1 MAALTNFT
9 GDEHQNVGLEQ
20 FCLEVFSVKLYGQL
34 IFLAVVNMFL
44 SISAFLGNTLIL
56 VALHRESSLRPP
68 FASKYLYRNLA
79 ITHLCVGILV
89 EPTYIAYLMSLMD
102 KRFDI
107 CHYSRV
113 TCFFITFVFCAVS
126 FLTSSAITVD
136 RLIVILLRLKYRH
149 VATSF
154 KGKVIIVVVLWIL
167 GIFGASRYF
176 WNRLSKEW
184 LWERAL
190 WVLFLATSIISFIKI
205 FFSLRRNQI
214 HAQNGVSQEQTSRII
229 PLYRVAWYR
238 KSVCSAFWVQLTLV
252 ACYLPLTV
260 VEALTPQR
268 GPVPIS
274 LYLATEFTV
283 TLVYLNSSLN
293 PLLYSWRIPGV
304 KQAVKIIIRQLLCS
318 ST

>member
-1 MAALTNFT
+1 M
-9 GDEHQNVGLEQ
+9 
-20 FCLEVFSVKLYGQL
+20 
-34 IFLAVVNMFL
+34 
-44 SISAFLGNTLIL
+44 
-56 VALHRESSLRPP
+56 
-68 FASKYLYRNLA
+68 
-79 ITHLCVGILV
+79 
-89 EPTYIAYLMSLMD
+89 
-102 KRFDI
+102 
-107 CHYSRV
+107 

-136 RLIVILLRLKYRH
+136 RLLVILLRLKYRH

-167 GIFGASRYF
+167 GILGASRYF
-176 WNRLSKEW
+176 WNRLSKAW

-190 WVLFLATSIISFIKI
+190 WV
-205 FFSLRRNQI
+205 FFSGHLNYLFHKNFLFSSSKPNSCPKQCFSRTNEPNHSTIPRSLVQK
-214 HAQNGVSQEQTSRII
+214 VS
-229 PLYRVAWYR
+229 
-238 KSVCSAFWVQLTLV
+238 VQCNLGTV

-293 PLLYSWRIPGV
+293 PLLYSWKIPGV